1 MWLPQV
7 TLAQVKE
14 VNTAVNA
21 LPYLKELQDDWRPID
36 QWGGDCDSYASRK
49 ALDLFNLGMP
59 VTDMRFA
66 TCKDEK
72 GGDHC
77 VLLVEHDGATLVLD
91 NRYPLPMAHDLV
103 PYTWVKLQIA
113 GTNQFEWA

>member
-1 MWLPQV
+1 M
-7 TLAQVKE
+7 TLDQIKA

-59 VTDMRFA
+59 TTDMRFA
-66 TCKDEK
+66 TCKTEA
-72 GGDHC
+72 GIDHC

-91 NRYPLPMAHDLV
+91 NRHPLPMAYDLL
-103 PYTWVKLQIA
+103 PYTWIKLQIA
-113 GTNQFEWA
+113 GTDQFEWA